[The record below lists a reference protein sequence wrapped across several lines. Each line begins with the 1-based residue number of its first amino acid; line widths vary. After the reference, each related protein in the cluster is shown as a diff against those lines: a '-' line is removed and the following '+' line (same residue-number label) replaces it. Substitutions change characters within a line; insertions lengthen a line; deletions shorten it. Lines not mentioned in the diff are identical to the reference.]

1 MSITLVIVLR
11 VSQVT
16 AESPISLTRDQA
28 LGMEILQGASVTGNF
43 TLSKR
48 ELGVGSSVTLEL
60 DMVNVGKS
68 PAVLLKLEGVV
79 SEGLDLEEG
88 NASLRRVDSDI
99 ELKGKRLDYMNTHEI
114 RIVLRARR
122 KGTFEVKPKV
132 LFMDERGVL
141 GSFKLNPITVIVR
154 ELGIS
159 GWLKGPK

>member
-1 MSITLVIVLR
+1 M
-11 VSQVT
+11 
-16 AESPISLTRDQA
+16 
-28 LGMEILQGASVTGNF
+28 
-43 TLSKR
+43 
-48 ELGVGSSVTLEL
+48 
-60 DMVNVGKS
+60 
-68 PAVLLKLEGVV
+68 
-79 SEGLDLEEG
+79 
-88 NASLRRVDSDI
+88 DSDI
-99 ELKGKRLDYMNTHEI
+99 ELKGKRLDYMNSHEI